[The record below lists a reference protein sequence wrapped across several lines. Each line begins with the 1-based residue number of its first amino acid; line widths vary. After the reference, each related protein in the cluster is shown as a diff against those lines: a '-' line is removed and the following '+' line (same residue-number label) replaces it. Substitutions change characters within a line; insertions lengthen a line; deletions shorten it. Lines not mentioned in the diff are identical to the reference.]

1 VPPAKRSKIGATFT
15 MIAKPA
21 LQCIFEPL
29 SQAHFLKLWVDAPA
43 GMKARRR
50 LLLSGCLLAA

>member
-1 VPPAKRSKIGATFT
+1 

-29 SQAHFLKLWVDAPA
+29 NRAHFLKIWVDAPA
-43 GMKARRR
+43 GMMARRR
-50 LLLSGCLLAA
+50 LLVSGCLLAA